1 MTQSLQSLLDDGARL
16 LRERRI
22 DAANRLAADL
32 LARFPEAAAVRY
44 FASDAA
50 LAQGNPAAALQ
61 CIEALPPAGAT
72 APLSLLRR
80 AKILVQLRR
89 RTEALE
95 IARSVAARVVRDLWQ
110 LGTLASVLRECQ
122 DLDAAHYW
130 LMRTHEWFPTQVIAL
145 FDLAVV
151 EFQLNRID
159 EAEIHLETL
168 LRMDPRHAGALRLR
182 SLLRTWGPGKNHVAQ
197 LEALLASADGG
208 RLEASAGYAL
218 AKECE
223 DIGDH
228 DRAFAAL
235 QIGARAQRALMDYD
249 SASECAALDHV
260 REAFPSAAVM
270 DAVSGFTEASPIFVV
285 GLPRTGTTLVERIL
299 GSHSQVRAVGEITD
313 FPDILSDAIAALPE
327 AAGSSAKALDFR
339 DIGQRYA
346 DSAAQLAGGAA
357 RFVDK
362 LPYNFLYCGYILAA
376 LPNARIVHLV
386 RDPMDT
392 CYAVYKTL
400 FVGAYAW
407 SYDLDEIAD
416 YYLAYRRLMQH
427 WHEVLGNRI
436 LDVSYEELV
445 RDPATVTR
453 NMLSFCDLPWEDA
466 VLAFHEHPDAALT
479 ASAVQVRRPVYT
491 DSVGAWN
498 RVGSHL
504 SRLQERLASAE

>member
-22 DAANRLAADL
+22 AAANRLGADL
-32 LARFPEAAAVRY
+32 LARFPEVTAVRY

-50 LAQGNPAAALQ
+50 LADGNPVAALE
-61 CIEALPPAGAT
+61 CIEALQQAGAS
-72 APLSLLRR
+72 APPSLLRR
-80 AKILVQLRR
+80 ARILVQLRR
-89 RTEALE
+89 RNEALE
-95 IARSVAARVVRDLWQ
+95 IARGVATRVVRDLWQ

-122 DLDAAHYW
+122 DMEAAHYW
-130 LMRTHEWFPTQVIAL
+130 LMRTHEWFPTQTPVL

-151 EFQLNRID
+151 EFQLNRIGD
-159 EAEIHLETL
+159 AESHLETL

-182 SLLRTWGPGKNHVAQ
+182 SSLRSWDEGNNHVAQ

-208 RLEASAGYAL
+208 RLEASVGYAL

-223 DIGDH
+223 DIGYH
-228 DRAFAAL
+228 DRGFAAL
-235 QIGARAQRALMDYD
+235 ERGARAQRALMEYD

-260 REAFPSAAVM
+260 REAFPSPAVM
-270 DAVSGFTEASPIFVV
+270 DSVSGFAGPSPIFVV

-299 GSHSQVRAVGEITD
+299 GSHSQVRSIGEVTD
-313 FPDILSDAIAALPE
+313 FPDILSEAIAVLPE
-327 AAGSSAKALDFR
+327 TARSPAMALDFGA
-339 DIGQRYA
+339 IGRQYA

-416 YYLAYRRLMQH
+416 YYLAYRRLMRH

-466 VLAFHEHPDAALT
+466 VLAFHEHPEAALT

-504 SRLQERLASAE
+504 ARLQERLASAQ